1 MIVELLQEKGLLPD
15 LSARA
20 PGTVLVACQDEALR
34 PSAMAAAA
42 ALRDAG
48 VPVDMVLEA
57 KKPKWVFKH
66 ADRVAVGHVCLFAP
80 REAEE
85 GLVRVKRMA
94 DGEQFDVAIDGIA
107 SGLRS
112 TRAPRVARASRA
124 QAMRPRCA
132 ALRSLA
138 FRTC

>member
-1 MIVELLQEKGLLPD
+1 MRGVLARITRRPVRASVDVLSIFELLQAKGLLPD
-15 LSARA
+15 LAARRA
-20 PGTVLVACQDEALR
+20 GSVLVACQDESLR
-34 PSAMAAAA
+34 PRAMAAAA
-42 ALRDAG
+42 ALRGAG
-48 VPVDMVLEA
+48 VAVDMVLEP

-107 SGLRS
+107 DWFGE
-112 TRAPRVARASRA
+112 ASA
-124 QAMRPRCA
+124 
-132 ALRSLA
+132 
-138 FRTC
+138 